1 MKLRVE
7 FTVEPFTEGSPG
19 PHVDAAVS
27 AASDYPVDV
36 EFGPFGTSIS
46 GPADEVLSALDA
58 AVRAAVATG
67 ATTVSVQVAVA
78 P

>member
-19 PHVDAAVS
+19 PHVDAAL
-27 AASDYPVDV
+27 AATREYPVDV
-36 EFGPFGTSIS
+36 DFGPFGTAIF
-46 GPADEVLSALDA
+46 GPTDDVLGAVDA
-58 AVRAAVATG
+58 AVRAAIAAG
-67 ATTVSVQVAVA
+67 ATKVSVQVAVV